1 MRRQDAN
8 GRRTGNCR
16 RLFSSYARRMRRA
29 PHILAFAVAATIGG
43 PTQRDP
49 WAARLGAFTDTPI
62 ADLQG
67 VDCVS
72 INAPR
77 AIVWRLLVG
86 PETAATWMLAG
97 VPGAIP
103 RRAYYRNGLTA
114 SKGDVLSLEATTPD
128 GPRHVDLAV
137 IALQPGEVLSF
148 LVKSDEASLLDAA
161 VARLTASFFVEARPD
176 GTTDL
181 TWVSHYDSNSPFAA
195 LLSPV
200 EAYERRSRRLLALN
214 IFKTLAESA
223 ARLPYP
229 PLHDVPTSPQ
239 PTSATLAR

>member
-1 MRRQDAN
+1 MRRV
-8 GRRTGNCR
+8 
-16 RLFSSYARRMRRA
+16 
-29 PHILAFAVAATIGG
+29 PPVLAFAVAAAIGG
-43 PTQRDP
+43 PAQPDP

-103 RRAYYRNGLTA
+103 RGAHYRNGLTA
-114 SKGDVLSLEATTPD
+114 SKGDVLSLQAATP
-128 GPRHVDLAV
+128 GGSRHVDLAV

-148 LVKSDEASLLDAA
+148 LVKSDEARLLDAA

-200 EAYERRSRRLLALN
+200 DAYERGQPATPRAEHLQDPGRVSR
-214 IFKTLAESA
+214 A
-223 ARLPYP
+223 APIP
-229 PLHDVPTSPQ
+229 PAPRRPDVAV
-239 PTSATLAR
+239 ATYAGSFQGRRVQDRRPDQNEVSFHSL

>member
-1 MRRQDAN
+1 MRR
-8 GRRTGNCR
+8 T
-16 RLFSSYARRMRRA
+16 F
-29 PHILAFAVAATIGG
+29 PIFILALAAASGASA
-43 PTQRDP
+43 QQDP
-49 WAARLGAFTDTPI
+49 WAERLRAFTDTPI

-72 INAPR
+72 IDAPR

-97 VPGAIP
+97 VQGVIP
-103 RRAYYRNGLTA
+103 RRAHYRKGLTA
-114 SKGDVLSLEATTPD
+114 SKGDILSLEATTPR

-137 IALQPGEVLSF
+137 IAFQPGEVLSF
-148 LVKSDEASLLDAA
+148 LVKSDEARLLDVA
-161 VARLTASFFVEARPD
+161 VARLTASFFVEAWPN

-195 LLSPV
+195 LLSPS
-200 EAYERRSRRLLALN
+200 EAHQRNIRRLHALD
-214 IFKTLAESA
+214 IFKSLAESA

-229 PLHDVPTSPQ
+229 PLHDVPTSP
-239 PTSATLAR
+239 